1 MIHVTRHAMERYC
14 ERVCDR
20 SSQDI
25 RDDLNRRPFTCAAD
39 FAGGATVFVHLPTGQ
54 RVVICEGSVIT
65 VLPAMSLHKFV
76 RKIQFR
82 GEYQ

>member
-39 FAGGATVFVHLPTGQ
+39 FAGGATVFVHMPTGQ
-54 RVVICEGSVIT
+54 
-65 VLPAMSLHKFV
+65 P
-76 RKIQFR
+76 
-82 GEYQ
+82 